1 MVETSGAIIQ
11 AFIAPLVIGGIS
23 AVLGALISITDKIVN
38 NYGDLVIDIN
48 SGKRE
53 LEIKGGAALL
63 LTLAENGIFIPSAC
77 GGRGSCGACKVKVVS
92 DIGPHLPT
100 ETPFLAKEE
109 MADNIRLSCQVK
121 VKENFQIEIPDSLFN
136 VKQYEGTIE
145 RIVNLTHDIKE
156 VYVKLPEGEE
166 IDFVCGQYG
175 QFEAPPY
182 NKIKTPTQRAYS
194 MSSAPSDKNHLEF
207 LIRLVP
213 GGIVTTYV
221 HERLTEGQKIN
232 VVGPFGDFNVKDT
245 GATMIGVA
253 GGSGM
258 APFKS
263 IFNHMTDT
271 GEIQT
276 REIWYFFGART
287 KDDLFYLDWL
297 NELDAKYEKFH
308 FVAALSEPQ
317 PEDDWEGETG
327 LITEV
332 LARYLAERVDRTQPV
347 EGYLCGS
354 PGMLDAC
361 MAVMRQFDMR
371 EDKIYFDKFA

>member
-1 MVETSGAIIQ
+1 VGTDSALIQ
-11 AFIAPLVIGGIS
+11 ALVAPVAIGGIS
-23 AVLGALISITDKIVN
+23 AVLGALISIIDKIVN

-53 LEIKGGAALL
+53 LEIKGGAPL
-63 LTLAENGIFIPSAC
+63 LTTLSEQQIFIPSAC
-77 GGRGSCGACKVKVVS
+77 GGRGSCGACKVKVVT
-92 DIGPHLPT
+92 DIGPHLPA
-100 ETPFLAKEE
+100 ETPYLEPDE
-109 MADNIRLSCQVK
+109 IEDNVRLSCQVK
-121 VKENFQIEIPDSLFN
+121 VKENLSIEIPESLFN
-136 VKQYEGTIE
+136 VKQYDGLIE
-145 RIVNLTHDIKE
+145 RITDVTHDIKE

-166 IDFVCGQYG
+166 VEFECGQYG

-182 NKIKTPTQRAYS
+182 DKIRTPTQRAYS
-194 MSSAPSDKNHLEF
+194 MSSPPSDKNHLEF

-221 HERLTEGQKIN
+221 HEHLSEGQKIR
-232 VVGPFGDFNVKDT
+232 VVGPFGDFGVKDT
-245 GATMIGVA
+245 GATMMCVA

-263 IFNHMTDT
+263 IFTTMIET
-271 GEIQT
+271 GEIET
-276 REIWYFFGART
+276 REVWYFFGART
-287 KDDLFYLDWL
+287 KKDLFYLDWL
-297 NELDAKYEKFH
+297 DELDGKYDKFH

-317 PEDDWEGETG
+317 PEDDWKGETG

-332 LARYLAERVDRTQPV
+332 LAKYFETKVNRDQPL

-361 MAVMRQFDMR
+361 MAVMRQFEMDD
-371 EDKIYFDKFA
+371 EKIYFDKFA

>member
-1 MVETSGAIIQ
+1 MEALV
-11 AFIAPLVIGGIS
+11 APLAIGGIS

-53 LEIKGGAALL
+53 LNIKGGAPLL
-63 LTLAENGIFIPSAC
+63 ATLAESGIFVPSAC
-77 GGRGSCGACKVKVVS
+77 GGRGSCGACKVKVVT

-100 ETPFLAKEE
+100 ETPYLEKEE
-109 MADNIRLSCQVK
+109 IAENVRLSCQIK
-121 VKENFQIEIPDSLFN
+121 VKENLQIEIPEALFN
-136 VKQYEGTIE
+136 VKQFAGTIE
-145 RIVNLTHDIKE
+145 RIKDVTHDIKE

-166 IDFVCGQYG
+166 VNFVCGQYG
-175 QFEAPPY
+175 QFEVPPY
-182 NKIKTPTQRAYS
+182 DKVKTPTQRAYS
-194 MSSAPSDKNHLEF
+194 MSSPPSDKNHLEF

-221 HERLTEGQKIN
+221 HEQLQEGQKIN
-232 VVGPFGDFNVKDT
+232 VVGPFGEFNVKDT
-245 GATMIGVA
+245 GATMICVA

-263 IFNHMTDT
+263 IFQHMIES
-271 GEIQT
+271 GEIET

-287 KDDLFYLDWL
+287 KRDLFYLEWL
-297 NELDAKYEKFH
+297 EELQQKYEKFH
-308 FVAALSEPQ
+308 FIAALSEPQ
-317 PEDDWEGETG
+317 PEDNWTGETG
-327 LITEV
+327 LITDV
-332 LARYLAERVDRTQPV
+332 LAKYLTESIDREKPL

-361 MAVMRQFDMR
+361 MAVMRKFDMS
-371 EDKIYFDKFA
+371 EEKIYFDKFA